1 MPKSG
6 VSSDRI
12 SLYGGENNFT
22 LDLVELE
29 KHTFFHP
36 THEGV
41 VHVCFIDLL
50 DDVAQRSEGQHD
62 EVELE

>member
-1 MPKSG
+1 MPKSS

-12 SLYGGENNFT
+12 SLYGGKNNFT

-29 KHTFFHP
+29 KLTFFHP

-41 VHVCFIDLL
+41 VHVCFVDLL